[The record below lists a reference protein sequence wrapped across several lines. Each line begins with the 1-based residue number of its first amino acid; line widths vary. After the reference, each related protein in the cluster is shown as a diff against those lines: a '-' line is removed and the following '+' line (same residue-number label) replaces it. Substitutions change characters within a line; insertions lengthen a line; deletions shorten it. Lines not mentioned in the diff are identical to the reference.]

1 MDTDEVFSKCEKPP
15 IGCAPAY
22 IVQGERIKDLCA
34 AISRYSDNLT
44 SEVARGFIQKWA
56 KEIMILSEYDRY

>member
-1 MDTDEVFSKCEKPP
+1 MH
-15 IGCAPAY
+15 I
-22 IVQGERIKDLCA
+22 
-34 AISRYSDNLT
+34 LT